1 MGQDRYGSARE
12 EGAAAVWT
20 RGGTGVWEECGAEVD
35 AGWDGR
41 GSVEG
46 ADNTAGA
53 GKGRCCRGDMA
64 TGWSLPALRYL
75 SVHCGTQYVDLP
87 DILAFLPVHGA
98 PLLFLDLYSISATVA
113 FNADWRLVHT
123 NDEDVEPRL
132 VYERLTNV
140 GLHGLVYAFSV
151 GFAVTHMQ
159 GDPVPMFLVTSAND
173 RTLAALCTRK
183 RFPVL
188 LHRVCVL
195 SHSLLEEFDRADRP
209 AEAMAQWEACN
220 HAGDAVVEHA
230 APADRGG
237 RAGPRG
243 RVPRALHMLFESPPS
258 KRNEAL
264 FA

>member
-20 RGGTGVWEECGAEVD
+20 RGGTGVQEECGAEVD

-46 ADNTAGA
+46 V
-53 GKGRCCRGDMA
+53 RLQIQEFVEQA

-75 SVHCGTQYVDLP
+75 SVHCGTQHVDLP
-87 DILAFLPVHGA
+87 DILAFLPVHSA

-123 NDEDVEPRL
+123 NDEDVEPPL
-132 VYERLTNV
+132 AYERLTNV
-140 GLHGLVYAFSV
+140 SLHGLVYAFGV
-151 GFAVTHMQ
+151 GFAAAHTQ

-173 RTLAALCTRK
+173 HTLAVLCTRK

-188 LHRVCVL
+188 LHRVC
-195 SHSLLEEFDRADRP
+195 
-209 AEAMAQWEACN
+209 
-220 HAGDAVVEHA
+220 
-230 APADRGG
+230 
-237 RAGPRG
+237 
-243 RVPRALHMLFESPPS
+243 
-258 KRNEAL
+258 
-264 FA
+264 